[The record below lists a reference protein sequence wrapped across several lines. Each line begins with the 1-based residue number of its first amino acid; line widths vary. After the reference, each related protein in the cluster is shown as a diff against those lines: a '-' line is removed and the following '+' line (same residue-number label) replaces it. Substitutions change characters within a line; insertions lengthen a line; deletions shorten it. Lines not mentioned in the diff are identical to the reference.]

1 MSEDENTS
9 SEIPTYEVDEET
21 RSIIAVACDLILQLA
36 DAQVDDQ
43 SATNLQVIADS
54 IADRFGINSME
65 VIEEKHGDEI
75 IYKPRGG
82 LFNDDE
88 EE

>member
-36 DAQVDDQ
+36 D
-43 SATNLQVIADS
+43 
-54 IADRFGINSME
+54 RFGINSME

-88 EE
+88 DE